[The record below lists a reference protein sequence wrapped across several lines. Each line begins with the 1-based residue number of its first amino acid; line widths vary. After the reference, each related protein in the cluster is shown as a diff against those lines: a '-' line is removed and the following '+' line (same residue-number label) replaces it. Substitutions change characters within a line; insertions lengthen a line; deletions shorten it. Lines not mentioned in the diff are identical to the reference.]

1 MMDVQNSEKPGK
13 NIDDYETKYR
23 IVADNTYDWE
33 FWLGPEGQYVYVS
46 PSSKRITGYDA
57 EEFLSDSNLLFRIIY
72 PEDLHNFKI
81 HESNVEKQYEMG
93 EIEFRIICKDGRIRW
108 ISHACRPIFDQK
120 GSYLGVRGSNRD
132 ITERKDAEEAV
143 HRAKEEL
150 EIRVQERTAELKER
164 EERFRLIAE
173 TIEDVFWM
181 STPGIGKMLFISPA
195 YEQIWG
201 KNRES
206 LYRSP
211 KSFLEAIHP
220 DDQERL
226 RNAVDDHAHG
236 LWNHEYRIC
245 RPDGSVRWIQDRGF
259 PIYDDQGKLRLMT
272 GVAKDIT
279 DHKKMVE
286 LLQNRNELLESV
298 FSNIHFLLA
307 YMDTNFNFLRVNRAY
322 AKADGRD
329 PDFFIGKNHFDLFPN
344 EENKAI
350 FCQVVETGEPFQ
362 VSEKAFKYAEFPDRG
377 ITYWDW
383 SLYPVKDPKGSV
395 VGLVLSLVDV
405 TERKQA
411 EDKLRFNEWKY
422 RNVYESVPVS
432 IFEEDFSQVKLALK
446 ELNLKGVQEARK
458 YLEGNPEFL
467 RKAIHLAEV
476 IDMNQHALKMFEAND
491 KKELKESLNRVF
503 LPEFLETFKELLIAD
518 VEGRPN
524 FESETTV
531 QTLRKKKKDILIN
544 VSFPDQDSDFLN
556 ALMCLVD
563 ISELKRTQEELQAS
577 QELLDKTFSS
587 LEEAVF
593 VVDASDRTIV
603 TCNPAVKR
611 IFGYETDEVIGRNTK
626 FLHVNH
632 DMYEDFGEALFRS
645 LDINGSY
652 HVEFQMKRKGG
663 SIFFTEHTA
672 TQIFDHAGNRSAIV
686 SAVRDIT
693 QRKKAQEALIKANKE
708 LEMLKERLYEENIY
722 LQEEIRLNQN
732 FENIIGESNAIKRVF
747 AQVEQV
753 SSTDA
758 TVLILGETGTGK
770 ELLARALHANSRRKH
785 QPLIKI
791 DCAAI
796 PPTLIESE
804 FFGHEKG
811 AFTGAIKSRVGRI
824 ALADEGTI
832 FLDEIGELP
841 KDIQSKLLRVL
852 QEGEFEPVGSSKTQ
866 KVDIRVIAATNR
878 DLWKA
883 VQDGSF
889 RLDLYYRLSVFPI
902 KVPSLRDRRED
913 IPLLSSFFTQHFAQK
928 INKKIESLSQ
938 ESIRQL
944 VAYDWPGNV
953 RELQNVIERAVITS
967 REGRLALEPM
977 MPSRESKPMIDTK
990 KSQKLSYEGP
1000 ILTTEEMQQLERENL
1015 IRALKTAGW
1024 RISGK
1029 NGAAFLL
1036 GMPPSTLS
1044 SRIKALGIKRPK

>member
-1 MMDVQNSEKPGK
+1 MEVQKYENAEKASH
-13 NIDDYETKYR
+13 DYETKYR

-33 FWLGPEGQYVYVS
+33 FWLGPEGQYLYVS
-46 PSSKRITGYDA
+46 PSSKRITGYDT
-57 EEFLSDSNLLFRIIY
+57 EEFLSDSNLLSRIIH
-72 PEDLHNFKI
+72 PEDLQDFKI
-81 HESNVEKQYEMG
+81 HESDIEKQFEMG
-93 EIEFRIICKDGRIRW
+93 EIEFRIICKDGRIKW
-108 ISHACRPIFDQK
+108 IAHACRPIFDKQ
-120 GSYLGVRGSNRD
+120 GRYLGVRGSNRD
-132 ITERKDAEEAV
+132 ITERKKAEEAV
-143 HRAKEEL
+143 RKAKEEL
-150 EIRVQERTAELKER
+150 EIRVQERTVELKER
-164 EERFRLIAE
+164 EEKFRLIAE

-181 STPGIGKMLFISPA
+181 STPGIEEMLFISPA
-195 YEQIWG
+195 YEKIWE
-201 KNRES
+201 RSRAS
-206 LYRSP
+206 LYESP
-211 KSFLEAIHP
+211 KGFLEAIHP

-226 RNAVDDHAHG
+226 REAIDDHAQG
-236 LWNHEYRIC
+236 FWNHEYRIF

-259 PIYDDQGKLRLMT
+259 PIYDDQGKLRMMT

-279 DHKKMVE
+279 EQKKMME
-286 LLQNRNELLESV
+286 LLQHRNELLESV
-298 FSNIHFLLA
+298 FSNVHFLVA

-329 PDFFIGKNHFDLFPN
+329 PDFFLGKNHFDLFPN
-344 EENKAI
+344 DENETI
-350 FCQVVETGEPFQ
+350 FRQVVKTGEPFQ

-377 ITYWDW
+377 TTYWDW

-422 RNVYESVPVS
+422 RSVYESVPVA
-432 IFEEDFSQVKLALK
+432 IFEEDFSPVKSLLN
-446 ELNLKGVQEARK
+446 ELNLKGVEDFRK
-458 YLEGNPEFL
+458 YLMENPEFV
-467 RKAIHLAEV
+467 RKAVHLVEV
-476 IDMNQHALKMFEAND
+476 IDMNRHALKMFEAND
-491 KKELKESLNRVF
+491 KKELTESLDKVF
-503 LPEFLETFKELLIAD
+503 LPESFEIFTELLIS
-518 VEGRPN
+518 VLKGRSY
-524 FESETTV
+524 FESEIKV
-531 QTLRKKKKDILIN
+531 LTLRKQKKDILMT
-544 VSFPDQDSDFLN
+544 VSFPDQDSEFLN
-556 ALMCLVD
+556 VLMCLVD
-563 ISELKRTQEELQAS
+563 ISELKRTQEELQVS

-603 TCNPAVKR
+603 TCNPAVKK
-611 IFGYETDEVIGRNTK
+611 IFGYETDEVRGRNTE

-632 DMYEDFGEALFRS
+632 EMYKNFGKALFRS
-645 LDINGSY
+645 LDHSGSY
-652 HVEFQMKRKGG
+652 CCEFQMKRKGG
-663 SIFFTEHTA
+663 GIFFTEHTA
-672 TQIFDHAGNRSAIV
+672 TQILDDAGNRSAIV
-686 SAVRDIT
+686 STVRDIT
-693 QRKKAQEALIKANKE
+693 QRKKAREELINANKQ
-708 LEMLKERLYEENIY
+708 LEILKERLYEENIY

-732 FENIIGESNAIKRVF
+732 FENIIGESDAIKRVF
-747 AQVEQV
+747 GQIEQV

-770 ELLARALHANSRRKH
+770 ELLARALHANSRRNH

-791 DCAAI
+791 DCTAV

-824 ALADEGTI
+824 ALADGGTI

-852 QEGEFEPVGSSKTQ
+852 QEGEFEPVGSSKTR

-913 IPLLSSFFTQHFAQK
+913 IPMLLSFFAQQFAQK
-928 INKKIESLSQ
+928 MNKKIGLLSQ
-938 ESIRQL
+938 ESIKQL

-967 REGRLALEPM
+967 RGGRLALEPIM
-977 MPSRESKPMIDTK
+977 FLKESKPMIDK
-990 KSQKLSYEGP
+990 EKSPKLSYEEP
-1000 ILTTEEMQQLERENL
+1000 ILTTEEMQQRERENL
-1015 IRALKTAGW
+1015 IRALKTTGW

-1029 NGAAFLL
+1029 NGAALLL

-1044 SRIKALGIKRPK
+1044 SRIKALEIKRPK